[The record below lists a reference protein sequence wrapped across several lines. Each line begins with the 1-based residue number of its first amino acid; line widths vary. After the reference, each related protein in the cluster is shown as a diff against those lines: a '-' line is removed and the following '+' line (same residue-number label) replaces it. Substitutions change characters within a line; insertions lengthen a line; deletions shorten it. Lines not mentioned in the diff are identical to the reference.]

1 MHDYYA
7 RVYIYL
13 LFLILCLLNK
23 MEKKN
28 HRTVGTIPKSNI
40 LQDLEQFL
48 EHTPVSKHSIGFK

>member
-1 MHDYYA
+1 
-7 RVYIYL
+7 
-13 LFLILCLLNK
+13 